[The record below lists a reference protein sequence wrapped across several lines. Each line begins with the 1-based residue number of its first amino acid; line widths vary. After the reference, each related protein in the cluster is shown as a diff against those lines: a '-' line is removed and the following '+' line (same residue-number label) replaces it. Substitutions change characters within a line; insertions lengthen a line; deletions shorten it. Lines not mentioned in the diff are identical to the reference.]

1 MMHPSNSDESSS
13 YQPGASQPSLSAAR
27 HPPAMFAPPRV
38 QRGGYSPFWEL
49 IRGRLLE
56 FVREPELIFW
66 VYGFPLLMTLALGIA
81 YREQPL
87 QKLRVDVADG
97 PLAAADMAAL
107 VHVPAQA
114 DMPTHVDVPAQA
126 EPVSGMAAQVLPR
139 TASLEH
145 LRTGRADLVID
156 RDPARE
162 STIRY
167 HFDPTRPES
176 VLARDRARD
185 ALERAAGRRDLL
197 AVADVPQTAIGS
209 RYIDFLIPGLMG
221 LSLMGGGLWGVGFV
235 AVEMRIRRLL
245 KRFLATPMRRWQF
258 LLSIMVGRMLL
269 MIPEMLLLIFFSR
282 WAFGVRIFGNPFSVA
297 ILVVLGA
304 LCFAGIG
311 LLVASRAKT
320 LEAINGMLNLIMLP
334 MWLAS
339 GVFFPRE
346 RYPEAIQPLLRPLP
360 LTALVDA
367 LRGVMLEGLPLSGCW
382 TEVVTLVAWAA
393 VSFTVALR
401 IFRWT

>member
-1 MMHPSNSDESSS
+1 MMHASNSAKSSS
-13 YQPGASQPSLSAAR
+13 NQPGVNQPGSNQPGASAAS
-27 HPPAMFAPPRV
+27 HPLAMFAPPLV

-107 VHVPAQA
+107 VHVPAHA
-114 DMPTHVDVPAQA
+114 DKPALA
-126 EPVSGMAAQVLPR
+126 EPAGGMAAQVLPL

-197 AVADVPQTAIGS
+197 AVEDVPQTAIGS

-269 MIPEMLLLIFFSR
+269 MIPEMLLLVFFSR

-346 RYPEAIQPLLRPLP
+346 RYPEAIQPLLRALP

-367 LRGVMLEGLPLSGCW
+367 LRGVMLEGLPLAGCW